1 MKLGLNIALVALLL
15 LVGSCKEQPK
25 KTETV
30 TSKEV
35 QEPAYHI
42 PETWVANRVG
52 KAKERLNATD
62 AGKIVWSAM
71 EAHGG
76 LATWYNNGY
85 LAFRFDYQ
93 PLDGSTRRNSYQ
105 TIDTWNN
112 KARHTSYADST
123 AIFGWDGKEA
133 WVKAKDSTAFE
144 YDTRFWALTPLY
156 LAAHPFILDGEGVN
170 LELLPQ
176 KEYKGKLQDVVKVT
190 FGKNVG
196 DAPDDFYI
204 LYFDKDTHIN
214 SATRYIVSYPQY
226 FPKGGHAPEKIMEI
240 VGQKETNGILL
251 PTGLKTHWLDENE
264 EMGEYITK
272 IEISDV
278 TFIPEVPEG
287 YFSKPEGAKLVPTK

>member
-1 MKLGLNIALVALLL
+1 MRLVLNFILVAGLLL
-15 LVGSCKEQPK
+15 IGSCKEQSK
-25 KTETV
+25 KTDAVAIEEPTV
-30 TSKEV
+30 VT
-35 QEPAYHI
+35 YHI
-42 PETWVANRVG
+42 PETWINTRVE

-71 EAHGG
+71 EAQGG
-76 LATWYNNGY
+76 LETWYSNGY
-85 LAFRFDYQ
+85 LSFRFDYQ
-93 PLDGSTRRNSYQ
+93 PLDGSIRRNSYQ

-112 KARHTSYADST
+112 KARHTSYVDST

-156 LAAHPFILDGEGVN
+156 LAGHPFVLDGEGVN

-204 LYFDKDTHIN
+204 LYFDTDSHII
-214 SATRYIVSYPQY
+214 SAIRYIVSYPQY

-251 PTGLKTHWLDENE
+251 PTGLKTHWLDKNE

-272 IEISDV
+272 IEISAV
-278 TFIPEVPEG
+278 AFIPEVHEN
-287 YFSKPEGAKLVPTK
+287 YFSKPDGAKLVPAN